1 MAKMR
6 TSPWRKISVSL
17 AELCLDTTLRC
28 GQSFRYG
35 FPEVARRYILNMS
48 TGGRSLKMMSGPAL
62 YTAGYY
68 PYVKMPPTFITEQN
82 SLTAHICP

>member
-6 TSPWRKISVSL
+6 TSPWRKMSVSL

-35 FPEVARRYILNMS
+35 FPEVAARHIFNIS
-48 TGGRSLKMMSGPAL
+48 IGGRNLKMMSGPAL
-62 YTAGYY
+62 CTAESY
-68 PYVKMPPTFITEQN
+68 PYAKMPHTCIIE
-82 SLTAHICP
+82 